1 MPVLWWDRY
10 SVPVLWDK
18 ESGRIVNNE
27 SSEII
32 RMFTSAFDEW
42 ATGPLASL
50 DLYPAALRAE
60 IDAVNEWVYPGIN
73 DGACMCVC
81 GGGG

>member
-1 MPVLWWDRY
+1 
-10 SVPVLWDK
+10 
-18 ESGRIVNNE
+18 VNNE

-50 DLYPAALRAE
+50 DLYPAVLRAE
-60 IDAVNEWVYPGIN
+60 IDVVNEWVYPGIN
-73 DGACMCVC
+73 DGACVCV